1 MTRGNLLSQKAEFI
15 VNMLQ
20 TRSDSG
26 ADGDKRRRPE
36 AECSNSPPKSF
47 VKFISCN
54 NLVQA
59 KKSLQNGAGQA
70 EDTSHGQF
78 YTGSV
83 HSGERRGAWQTPHS
97 TR

>member
-1 MTRGNLLSQKAEFI
+1 
-15 VNMLQ
+15 MLQ

-47 VKFISCN
+47 VKFISFN
-54 NLVQA
+54 ILVQA
-59 KKSLQNGAGQA
+59 KNVQTGAGQA

-78 YTGSV
+78 YIGSV
-83 HSGERRGAWQTPHS
+83 HPGERSLADTTFQPIM
-97 TR
+97 

>member
-1 MTRGNLLSQKAEFI
+1 MSSIALCLPGYTTTRLPYAVSVNRTTYLGIFSSLKAEFI

-47 VKFISCN
+47 VKYFSCN
-54 NLVQA
+54 N
-59 KKSLQNGAGQA
+59 
-70 EDTSHGQF
+70 
-78 YTGSV
+78 
-83 HSGERRGAWQTPHS
+83 
-97 TR
+97 

>member
-1 MTRGNLLSQKAEFI
+1 M
-15 VNMLQ
+15 NMLQ

-36 AECSNSPPKSF
+36 VECSNSPPKSF

-59 KKSLQNGAGQA
+59 KNVLQTGAGQA
-70 EDTSHGQF
+70 EDTSRGRPYF
-78 YTGSV
+78 YNV
-83 HSGERRGAWQTPHS
+83 HLGEKEKELGRHHLHLIV
-97 TR
+97 

>member
-1 MTRGNLLSQKAEFI
+1 MIRGNLLSQKAEFI

-59 KKSLQNGAGQA
+59 KNVPPDWSW
-70 EDTSHGQF
+70 
-78 YTGSV
+78 TGGG
-83 HSGERRGAWQTPHS
+83 HQPWTILHR
-97 TR
+97 